1 MLIVRH
7 KQTKNPKE
15 DKAMKTTATWAKK
28 GLYVGTGAGIILFAL
43 VGLLPGSF
51 IGGFL
56 GLKAVGILFGGLEA
70 TVISRVIVA
79 LSMLT
84 GVLVSAVA
92 FVFGSGVLGWAAGY
106 VADTMSHKT
115 EEGVEAATRA

>member
-1 MLIVRH
+1 
-7 KQTKNPKE
+7 
-15 DKAMKTTATWAKK
+15 MKTTATHKEWAKK

-56 GLKAVGILFGGLEA
+56 GLKVVGVLFGGLEA

-106 VADTMSHKT
+106 VADTLSHKAGDT
-115 EEGVEAATRA
+115 VGEATRA

>member
-1 MLIVRH
+1 M
-7 KQTKNPKE
+7 KE
-15 DKAMKTTATWAKK
+15 TTTNKGWAKK

-51 IGGFL
+51 VGGFL
-56 GLKAVGILFGGLEA
+56 GLKAVGMLFGGLEA
-70 TVISRVIVA
+70 TVVSRVIVA
-79 LSMLT
+79 LSMLA

-106 VADTMSHKT
+106 VADTMKAKAT
-115 EEGVEAATRA
+115 DTLEAGSKA